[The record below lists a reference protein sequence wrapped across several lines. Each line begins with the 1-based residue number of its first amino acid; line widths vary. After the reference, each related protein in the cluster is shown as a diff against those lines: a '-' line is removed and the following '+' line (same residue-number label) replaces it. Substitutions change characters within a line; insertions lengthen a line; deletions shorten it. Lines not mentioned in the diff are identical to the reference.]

1 MYDMND
7 LFNSREVVGCKLTQ
21 IISSPKYT
29 KSGVCTGAGISRPTL
44 DKLLNGEVTNKT
56 NFEKHISKLLAFLSL
71 TPSELMGG
79 IANPFTDSKNLR
91 TALHLNLQQLS
102 QRCGLPI
109 SELQKIEAGED
120 VSLAELRDV
129 AYCLG
134 TGVTGVL
141 GDGFFQTQIS
151 DMDYFVKNDP
161 TTIHSPGG
169 FWGHLGILVQG
180 QPKYLWF
187 PITAYTR
194 QLVEQNCNEK
204 YMVVPCMD
212 NSLLLINCRAIE
224 ELALLDEAC
233 DAPTD
238 MDWDRTVSEG
248 EIPTVVYEAFDDY
261 MECKYAKGDSAN
273 YDLSPSLVAAIDHI
287 IDVCKIAPDA
297 FASKL
302 DTATIMFSSGRV
314 KNHHIAGD
322 RSDDLMIAIQQI
334 HETGDVLGDK
344 SILMESLDGSEI
356 FINFNNISMIKLP
369 LALVEAS
376 IKTLMDEIDD

>member
-7 LFNSREVVGCKLTQ
+7 LFNSREVVGCKLNQ
-21 IISSPKYT
+21 IIDSHKYT

-44 DKLLNGEVTNKT
+44 DKLLNGEITNKT
-56 NFEKHISKLLAFLSL
+56 NFEKHLSKLLAFLSL

-79 IANPFTDSKNLR
+79 IANPFTDSRTLR
-91 TALHLNLQQLS
+91 NALHLDLQQLS

-109 SELQKIEAGED
+109 NELQKIEAGED
-120 VSLAELRDV
+120 VPLAELRDV
-129 AYCLG
+129 AFCLG

-194 QLVEQNCNEK
+194 QLIDQTCNEK
-204 YMVVPCMD
+204 YMAIPCMD
-212 NSLLLINCRAIE
+212 NSLLLINCKKVE
-224 ELALLDEAC
+224 ELVLLDEAC
-233 DAPTD
+233 DGPAN

-261 MECKYAKGDSAN
+261 MEHKYAKVTPADCG
-273 YDLSPSLVAAIDHI
+273 LSPALAAAIDHI
-287 IDVCKIAPDA
+287 IATYKIDCDT

-314 KNHHIAGD
+314 KEHCIDGD
-322 RSDDLMIAIQQI
+322 RSDDLIIAVQQI
-334 HETGDVLGDK
+334 YETGDVLGDK
-344 SILMESLDGSEI
+344 IILMESVDGSEI

-369 LALVEAS
+369 LALVETS